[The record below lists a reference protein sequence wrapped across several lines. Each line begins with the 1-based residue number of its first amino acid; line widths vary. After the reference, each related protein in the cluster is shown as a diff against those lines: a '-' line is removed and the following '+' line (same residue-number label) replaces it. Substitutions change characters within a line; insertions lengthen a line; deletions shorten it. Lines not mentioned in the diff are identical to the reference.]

1 MQEAMNSVAVVDLG
15 PTGLVSGKELHVIG
29 LEVKG

>member
-1 MQEAMNSVAVVDLG
+1 MNSVAVVGLG
-15 PTGLVSGKELHVIG
+15 PAGLVSGKELYGIG